1 MKCTKMFAMLLAL
14 AMVMTMGSF
23 ALAEE
28 TETIKIGMIGP
39 LTGGAASYGIAVKQG
54 AELAVEEINALGGMQ
69 IELYCE
75 DDEAD
80 GEKGLNAYNTL
91 LDKGVQM
98 FDGCVTSGSCAT
110 VAATAYEDR
119 VFMLTPS
126 ASSLSVVNDNDNVF
140 QVCFT
145 DPAMGA
151 AVAQYIVDNQLAT
164 SVAVIYNNADDYST
178 GTYQAFKAK
187 ADELGLTIA
196 GDPSTF
202 NNDTTDFSV
211 QVAAAKASGAD
222 LVFMPIY
229 YTPASM
235 ILQAA
240 NAIDWHPTFFGTDGL
255 DGILSMEGF
264 DKSLAEGMMLLTPF
278 SATSTEEKTAAFVA
292 NYEAKYGE
300 TPIQFA
306 ADSYDA
312 IYVLYEAAQTAGI
325 TSDMTA
331 EECCDKLIETI
342 QTMTVEGITGTM
354 TWSATGEVTKDPKAV
369 VIKDGVYVDM

>member
-240 NAIDWHPTFFGTDGL
+240 NAIDWHPTFFGTDGM

-278 SATSTEEKTAAFVA
+278 SATSTEEKTVAFVA